1 MEERLS
7 PRRERGLNRNTLQL
21 FGLMFMVL
29 GTLGS
34 AVQLRYLNAA
44 AAADGELLATAESMN
59 AATMAIVFLAVQAMA
74 VPIFAV
80 LTLDGFQKTA
90 SVKKYLLRLL
100 ALAAASE
107 VPYHLARTGQLWE
120 QTSHNPVLGLVVA
133 VVMLYLMRAYPGADV
148 KGIAVKVFGLIAG
161 CLWCGIFQ
169 VEYGVQL
176 VLLVFV
182 LWIFR
187 TRHTIAYFAGTAIA
201 LVCTVGDPLFL
212 FAPFGFLLTHFYNG
226 TQKETKRIVRYGLYP
241 AMLIVIAALAAAA

>member
-1 MEERLS
+1 
-7 PRRERGLNRNTLQL
+7 
-21 FGLMFMVL
+21 
-29 GTLGS
+29 
-34 AVQLRYLNAA
+34 
-44 AAADGELLATAESMN
+44 
-59 AATMAIVFLAVQAMA
+59 
-74 VPIFAV
+74 
-80 LTLDGFQKTA
+80 
-90 SVKKYLLRLL
+90 
-100 ALAAASE
+100 
-107 VPYHLARTGQLWE
+107 
-120 QTSHNPVLGLVVA
+120 
-133 VVMLYLMRAYPGADV
+133 MLYLMRAYPGADV